1 MSYLWIVA
9 VGLAV
14 VFLLFVQL
22 YNETRAQIHQIRK
35 MLDHVVLKVYKDVVR
50 PAGYAEEKPLA
61 EHPLTSTS
69 TTCGRDIGLDRFQVD
84 LQVETEDESLKE
96 SAVEFCLEPYK
107 NRMRLY
113 VHPIEQP
120 VIWYGDPKGKKNEP
134 VYCILKDSRAE
145 VPPLPLL
152 FKDRSVV
159 EYKGTQRPAPL
170 QIGDVV
176 ILGNTRV
183 DIAYEGSEAQ

>member
-1 MSYLWIVA
+1 MNYFFIVA
-9 VGLAV
+9 AGLLL
-14 VFLLFVQL
+14 VFWLFVQL
-22 YNETRAQIHQIRK
+22 YNETRAQIQQIRK
-35 MLDHVVLKVYKDVVR
+35 MLDHVVLKVYKEVVR
-50 PAGYAEEKPLA
+50 PAGYTDEKPLA
-61 EHPLTSTS
+61 VHPLTSTS

-84 LQVETEDESLKE
+84 LQVETEEVLLKE
-96 SAVEFCLEPYK
+96 SAAEFCLEPYK

-120 VIWYGDPKGKKNEP
+120 VIWYGDPKGKKNDP

-152 FKDRSVV
+152 FKGRSVV

-176 ILGNTRV
+176 ILGDTRV
-183 DIAYEGSEAQ
+183 DIAYEGSDAQ